1 MSSDRQEAFAMQFVE
16 NQGRLYGYIATLLP
30 HRDDAED
37 VLQRTSLILWQK
49 WDDFDESRGFL
60 PWARG
65 IAHNEV
71 RNFLRRHE
79 RRNVH
84 LSEPVVE
91 MLAAEMENDTSDDRW
106 TALTACL
113 GKLQSRQR
121 ELVEQCYLGSD
132 GVKAVAESLRT
143 STAAVYMRLH
153 RVRKVLV
160 ECVNRELS
168 AESR

>member
-1 MSSDRQEAFAMQFVE
+1 MSSSRQDAFAMEFVQ

-49 WDDFDESRGFL
+49 WDQFDASRGFL

-91 MLAAEMENDTSDDRW
+91 MLAAEMEEDKPEERW
-106 TALTACL
+106 SALASCL
-113 GKLQSRQR
+113 QKLQQRQR
-121 ELVEQCYLGSD
+121 DLVEQCYLGAD
-132 GVKAVAESLRT
+132 GVKAAAASLNT
-143 STAAVYMRLH
+143 TTAAVYMRLH
-153 RVRKVLV
+153 RVRKTLV
-160 ECVNRELS
+160 QCVNREMA